1 MMVPLDPDNPDAEDE
16 ERQRVED
23 ANVGVIA
30 EALAGAQAEINQLLQ
45 EGRLAPAEMQ
55 QLLQRYNNN
64 FDQVLA
70 EALRRAA
77 RQERSDELQQAH
89 RYAIGR
95 TVDQAAATG
104 LDVAF
109 RQLGNVGINL
119 SYGPLNYFARD
130 WAQAYSYNLITR
142 IDASTGRQVGSAV
155 SSWMETG
162 AHLDALIAQL
172 EPIFG
177 RVRAE
182 AIASTETTR
191 AFAEGTLLGYRQSG
205 LVIATEWKTAR
216 DERVCDICWPLRGQ
230 RGDLNGNF
238 RHPGGIGKAGRY
250 AGMIFRHPAHVRCR
264 CGIAPIVEMAP
275 TVYPVAKPDEPP
287 NAPYQL
293 QYQPSTEQVA
303 KVNRKVNEW
312 LQILADSH
320 ETTPD
325 EIERVIS
332 DDFVGLIDR
341 HPMAINF
348 YADNVD
354 ALLAD
359 GRFKSQFETLRS
371 GGILNLQSRANAEE
385 LGLGA
390 PEDLPVQQRP
400 IYGYLRVGRDAE
412 RIGYGDVTFV
422 LRDEVKRRATI
433 TADDSLYNFAGGE
446 VVGTPATAPTKA
458 SWDGWVEALHDH
470 AIGTYDDNDL
480 LGRMKYFE
488 VQVQGGVGISDV
500 SHVIDRGNRL
510 TAKQIE
516 QLRDQGVAI
525 WTSD

>member
-23 ANVGVIA
+23 ANVGAIA
-30 EALAGAQAEINQLLQ
+30 DALAGAQAEINQLLQ

-70 EALRRAA
+70 EALRRSA
-77 RQERSDELQQAH
+77 RQERSDELQQQH

-155 SSWMETG
+155 AHWMESG
-162 AHLDALIAQL
+162 AHLDALIGQL

-216 DERVCDICWPLRGQ
+216 DERVCPICIPLHGA

-238 RHPGGIGKAGRY
+238 RHTGGIGPSSRY
-250 AGMIFRHPAHVRCR
+250 AGLTFRHPAHVRCR
-264 CGIAPIVEMAP
+264 CGIAPIVEM
-275 TVYPVAKPDEPP
+275 
-287 NAPYQL
+287 
-293 QYQPSTEQVA
+293 
-303 KVNRKVNEW
+303 
-312 LQILADSH
+312 
-320 ETTPD
+320 
-325 EIERVIS
+325 
-332 DDFVGLIDR
+332 
-341 HPMAINF
+341 
-348 YADNVD
+348 
-354 ALLAD
+354 
-359 GRFKSQFETLRS
+359 
-371 GGILNLQSRANAEE
+371 
-385 LGLGA
+385 
-390 PEDLPVQQRP
+390 
-400 IYGYLRVGRDAE
+400 
-412 RIGYGDVTFV
+412 
-422 LRDEVKRRATI
+422 
-433 TADDSLYNFAGGE
+433 
-446 VVGTPATAPTKA
+446 
-458 SWDGWVEALHDH
+458 EAL
-470 AIGTYDDNDL
+470 
-480 LGRMKYFE
+480 
-488 VQVQGGVGISDV
+488 
-500 SHVIDRGNRL
+500 
-510 TAKQIE
+510 
-516 QLRDQGVAI
+516 
-525 WTSD
+525 